1 MIQAITKIIKD
12 ATSHLNEKLKMR
24 CMLKATLH
32 FQERYIQRFTDEDIP
47 QLERTIEKAVEKI
60 ATIGKPVRYT
70 HPAYGITVVV
80 TKQGLNCAELVT
92 CWKKPEDAE

>member
-1 MIQAITKIIKD
+1 MIQAITQIIKD
-12 ATSHLNEKLKMR
+12 ATMHLSSKMKMR
-24 CMLKATLH
+24 CMLKATFH

-47 QLERTIEKAVEKI
+47 QLERTIEKAIEKI
-60 ATIGKPVRYT
+60 ATFGKPVKYT

-92 CWKKPEDAE
+92 YWKKEEDAE